1 MGKPI
6 SCFKIITC
14 GGDSAEASDVIHVP
28 QAEQCQ
34 SCLLNLVTSRIY
46 AMQLFLSCIAV
57 ISSPVP
63 VSIGYGDYKLN
74 KASRRSND
82 KKGWSFRK
90 RSDRHQVLSNTV
102 IQEATSG
109 LKESPEFAG
118 FNFQQPGAS
127 ISPEKTSS
135 IQFSEEKPQVKTP
148 EEYIEEESKC
158 VAPKECTEEKSQLLT
173 PIAYTEEKSQLLT
186 QEDSK
191 MPESVPT
198 PTNEA
203 EDDGNLDES
212 VVIIIQTA
220 IRGFLARK
228 KLGKLKNLVKL
239 QAAVRGHL
247 VRRHAAG
254 TLQCVQAIVK
264 MQVLVRARR
273 ARLSQER
280 PYAESK
286 LDGEHHNDN
295 QNLGSSAIK
304 HSATYTSIEKLL
316 SNRFARKLMDSPPKT
331 KPIHF
336 KCDPSRRNSA
346 WSWLERWMSVP
357 SSKNASM
364 VELPIE
370 QPEREKSDNIEA
382 PVTATVPSEVIS
394 ESNEPKTDVRE
405 TLVSSENE
413 ENLVPDNAA
422 NFKFEECHPTSS
434 SVMDDMEQPQIDTS
448 ASDQKET
455 SQEINS
461 QDQMMQTDAHSQT
474 VGSCLSTKLEIE
486 SEQPKC
492 STKRLASE
500 QLEMEAK
507 KIVSGSRKPSNPA
520 FISAQTKFEEL
531 SSTANSSRSIDSSH
545 QDVGVKSNLDTL
557 SSEEDTV
564 SRSKEPSITENADN
578 NRRVQYGGSECGT
591 VVSITSTLDSPDISG
606 VGTIGIGYEHGA
618 KVSEQENFS
627 SNSIKDLDVKENNT
641 SAITLPDSSLSSAD
655 QPGSSLSIAD
665 LPKKLDDARDAS
677 VNLAVA
683 DSPQVAQDPPKGTP
697 DLHRELDS
705 EMSNQAYILS
715 PEALPRSHMI
725 VPESQGTPSE
735 ASVKAKRK
743 KDKSSQKRKSWST
756 AKSSPSTP
764 AHDSGA
770 RSSVEQ
776 LPKDQKNAK
785 IRNSPGSARPDHVDD
800 EPRDSNS
807 SNSLPHFM
815 HATESARAKVNAK
828 TSPRSSP
835 DVQDRDFYIKKR
847 HSLPAANVRQGSPRI
862 QQPISQSH
870 QGAKGNERVLYNVKV
885 SERPSTST
893 RQKKA
898 CASAHS
904 TVPSTEQKPGKK
916 VKKGIQ

>member
-28 QAEQCQ
+28 QAE
-34 SCLLNLVTSRIY
+34 
-46 AMQLFLSCIAV
+46 
-57 ISSPVP
+57 
-63 VSIGYGDYKLN
+63 
-74 KASRRSND
+74 SRRSND

-295 QNLGSSAIK
+295 QNLQGSSAIK

-870 QGAKGNERVLYNVKV
+870 QGAKGNERWQSISPLTLILTNHLVLERVLYNVKV

>member
-14 GGDSAEASDVIHVP
+14 GGDSAEANDVLHVP
-28 QAEQCQ
+28 QAE
-34 SCLLNLVTSRIY
+34 S
-46 AMQLFLSCIAV
+46 
-57 ISSPVP
+57 
-63 VSIGYGDYKLN
+63 K
-74 KASRRSND
+74 RSND

-90 RSDRHQVLSNTV
+90 RSDRHQVLSNSV
-102 IQEATSG
+102 IQEATSE
-109 LKESPEFAG
+109 LKESPEFSG

-135 IQFSEEKPQVKTP
+135 IQFSEEKTQVKTP

-158 VAPKECTEEKSQLLT
+158 VAPKDCTEENSQLLA
-173 PIAYTEEKSQLLT
+173 PIAYTEEKSQLLI

-198 PTNEA
+198 TTNEA
-203 EDDGNLDES
+203 ENDGNLDES

-228 KLGKLKNLVKL
+228 ELRKLKKLVKL

-286 LDGEHHNDN
+286 RDDEHHNDN
-295 QNLGSSAIK
+295 QNLQGSSAIK

-331 KPIHF
+331 KPIYF
-336 KCDPSRRNSA
+336 KCDPSRQNSG

-357 SSKNASM
+357 SKNASM

-370 QPEREKSDNIEA
+370 QPEREKSDNIET
-382 PVTATVPSEVIS
+382 PVTATVPSEVMS

-422 NFKFEECHPTSS
+422 NFKFEECQPASS

-474 VGSCLSTKLEIE
+474 VGSCVSTKLEIE

-507 KIVSGSRKPSNPA
+507 KFVSGSRRASNPA

-545 QDVGVKSNLDTL
+545 QEVGFKSNLDTL
-557 SSEEDTV
+557 SSGEDTI
-564 SRSKEPSITENADN
+564 SRSKEPSITENAVND
-578 NRRVQYGGSECGT
+578 RRVQYGGTECGT
-591 VVSITSTLDSPDISG
+591 ELSITSTLDSPDISG
-606 VGTIGIGYEHGA
+606 VGTIGYEHGA
-618 KVSEQENFS
+618 KVYEQENFS

-641 SAITLPDSSLSSAD
+641 SAITMPDSSLSSAD
-655 QPGSSLSIAD
+655 QPDSSLAIAD
-665 LPKKLDDARDAS
+665 QPKKLDDARDAS

-683 DSPQVAQDPPKGTP
+683 DSPQVVQDPP

-705 EMSNQAYILS
+705 EMSNQAYTLS
-715 PEALPRSHMI
+715 PEALPRSHMT
-725 VPESQGTPSE
+725 VPESQGTPSSE
-735 ASVKAKRK
+735 VSVKAKKK

-785 IRNSPGSARPDHVDD
+785 IRNSPGSARPDNVDD

-835 DVQDRDFYIKKR
+835 DVQYRDFYIKKR
-847 HSLPAANVRQGSPRI
+847 HSLPAANGKQGSPRI

-870 QGAKGNERVLYNVKV
+870 QGAKVNERWQ
-885 SERPSTST
+885 R
-893 RQKKA
+893 
-898 CASAHS
+898 
-904 TVPSTEQKPGKK
+904 
-916 VKKGIQ
+916 